1 MTLIKFEP
9 LREFETISNRLQRIF
24 NDFSG
29 EMTHQFNPRIDI
41 YEDEKNIFVDV
52 EVPGLKK
59 EDLKLSLQD
68 NILTIS
74 GEKKDSS
81 KEKNDKNYFRVERS
95 YGSFQRSFTLPAE
108 VNKDKTDAKFED
120 GILKIS
126 IEKSQPRQVSERT
139 IKIN

>member
-24 NDFSG
+24 NDFSS
-29 EMTHQFNPRIDI
+29 EMTNQFNPRIDI
-41 YEDEKNIFVDV
+41 YEDDNNIYVDV

-74 GEKKDSS
+74 GEKKDSP

-139 IKIN
+139 IQIN